1 MSRLPHLRSR
11 DEDGHDG
18 QVTLPGAP
26 TLRPREEVGKPPK
39 ARRRRIKPLPVI
51 GGLLVLVALLG
62 YLAVYAATTH
72 RTAVLITTRALPPG
86 ATLSAGDLRTG
97 DLSGDSAVISGLVP
111 DGQLQQVLGQRLS
124 SGLPA
129 GTPLARS
136 ALSAQ
141 GSQAS
146 QITLAVPALHALG
159 GSLQAGDSV
168 TVLATFGAG
177 TGNARTK
184 PIARGLE
191 VLAVGSVPA
200 GEDPS
205 TATVPVTLA
214 LPNPSVSSA
223 LALAEED
230 GKLDLLRQGGSGQSA
245 PIPPVSDQGGGP

>member
-1 MSRLPHLRSR
+1 MSRLPHLRTR
-11 DEDGHDG
+11 DDDGHDG
-18 QVTLPGAP
+18 QITLPGAP
-26 TLRPREEVGKPPK
+26 TLRPREQTATPPK

-72 RTAVLITTRALPPG
+72 RTAVLITTRTLPAG
-86 ATLSAGDLRTG
+86 TVLSAGDLRSSE
-97 DLSGDSAVISGLVP
+97 LSGDSSVISGLVP
-111 DGQLQQVLGQRLS
+111 DSQLQQVIGQRLS

-141 GSQAS
+141 TSQAS

-159 GSLQAGDSV
+159 GTLQPGDTV

-177 TGNARTK
+177 TGSARTK
-184 PIARGLE
+184 PIARGLQ
-191 VLAVGSVPA
+191 VLSVGSVPA

-214 LPNPSVSSA
+214 LPNPSVASV

-230 GKLDLLRQGGSGQSA
+230 GKIDLLREGTSGQSA
-245 PIPPVSDQGGGP
+245 PIPPASDQGGGP